1 MQFICRGVCFCLFK
15 TIQLDKSPNSPA
27 VESIFGLNVIFFPQ
41 KFLCPLYLE
50 ILKCRQSASQ
60 KADGCR
66 VPPWVGASYV
76 VNILLIKYVG
86 VLPYQRPPPPPK
98 KAESTGWRL
107 LLLYNVSF
115 QSLFLIACWE
125 ATKER
130 EAFMMFFLTLL
141 LFSFN

>member
-98 KAESTGWRL
+98 KSRIHWMKIALTVQCVFPKLVFNCLLRSHEGKGSIHDVLFNST
-107 LLLYNVSF
+107 F
-115 QSLFLIACWE
+115 I
-125 ATKER
+125 
-130 EAFMMFFLTLL
+130 FF
-141 LFSFN
+141 